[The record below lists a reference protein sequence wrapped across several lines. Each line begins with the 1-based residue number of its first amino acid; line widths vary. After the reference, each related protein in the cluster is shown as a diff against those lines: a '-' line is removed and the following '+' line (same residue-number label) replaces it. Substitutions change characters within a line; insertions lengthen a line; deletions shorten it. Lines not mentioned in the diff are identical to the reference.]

1 MEWVELLLP
10 YAKSLGAVTFAAAGN
25 CWGGYMVMRLS
36 SYAEFKAGKHSFHA
50 YTVVS
55 LVGELRS
62 YLQDL
67 GEASVHFRYFFWF
80 NIAAVFLF
88 LLKGHT
94 VRRFFDFRFFQQS
107 SSRDPRKSTNAVSI
121 LMILMKIRSYFIDG
135 DYMKENK
142 LLYNQM

>member
-36 SYAEFKAGKHSFHA
+36 SYAEFKAGKHSFNV
-50 YTVVS
+50 YTLQYSSVIDS

-67 GEASVHFRYFFWF
+67 KGRQLDIFASFFPGPTSLR
-80 NIAAVFLF
+80 AFLF
-88 LLKGHT
+88 PLKGKN
-94 VRRFFDFRFFQQS
+94 VRTFFDFRFS
-107 SSRDPRKSTNAVSI
+107 NNYLPGTN
-121 LMILMKIRSYFIDG
+121 
-135 DYMKENK
+135 EN
-142 LLYNQM
+142 